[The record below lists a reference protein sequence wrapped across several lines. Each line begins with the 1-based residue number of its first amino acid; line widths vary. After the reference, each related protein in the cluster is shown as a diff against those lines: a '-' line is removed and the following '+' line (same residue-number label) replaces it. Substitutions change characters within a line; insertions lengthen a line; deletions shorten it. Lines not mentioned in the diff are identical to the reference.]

1 MQNFKCF
8 VSLPLGRFRGFFFF
22 SFICLT
28 SCHDLHQKLYETF
41 HGSKHGVTKDS
52 AAIKDSILKA
62 TTDSSLK
69 K

>member
-8 VSLPLGRFRGFFFF
+8 VSLPLGRFRGFLFLWFVLF
-22 SFICLT
+22 V
-28 SCHDLHQKLYETF
+28 SCHDLHQKLYDTF
-41 HGSKHGVTKDS
+41 HGSKHTVTKDS